1 MPALMNGPSPS
12 PILLAV
18 MLMAGLIALPSAMRL
33 TANEPPARLH
43 DVDIREF
50 AFTPAELTIRLG
62 DAIVWTN
69 RDFAPHTATSAE
81 GDWDTSEIAYGQSSR
96 QTPTQLGVFDYIC
109 VFHPTM
115 KARLIVT
122 R

>member
-1 MPALMNGPSPS
+1 MPALRKGRCLS
-12 PILLAV
+12 PILLAL
-18 MLMAGLIALPSAMRL
+18 MLVAGLIALPSGGRL
-33 TANEPPARLH
+33 TANEPQARLH
-43 DVDIREF
+43 NVDIREF
-50 AFTPAELTIRLG
+50 AFMPAELTIRLG

>member
-1 MPALMNGPSPS
+1 MPALRKGRCLS
-12 PILLAV
+12 PILLAL
-18 MLMAGLIALPSAMRL
+18 MLVVGLIALPSGVRL
-33 TANEPPARLH
+33 TASEPQARLH
-43 DVDIREF
+43 KVDIREF

-81 GDWDTSEIAYGQSSR
+81 GDWDTSDIVYGQSSR
-96 QTPTQLGVFDYIC
+96 QVPKQLGVYDYIC

-115 KARLIVT
+115 KARVIVT